1 MAEYSAVE
9 DVVELL
15 SAPDLLSQAA
25 TSPAV
30 RTSLRGMLD
39 QVTEEIATLS
49 LLVPPAATADSRT
62 LGQSL
67 RGRQMIA
74 ARLRDILESSHS
86 VSA

>member
-1 MAEYSAVE
+1 MTEHSAVE
-9 DVVELL
+9 GVVELL

-25 TSPAV
+25 SSPAV
-30 RTSLRGMLD
+30 RTSLQGMLD
-39 QVTEEIATLS
+39 QVTEEIAMLTL
-49 LLVPPAATADSRT
+49 LLPPVAAADSRT